1 MSARK
6 PPIFVH
12 VDIDGLW
19 AVRACYGRAERGTY
33 EHDPVWTEGVPA
45 LARLLANKGVPAAFF
60 VVGRDLELDA
70 KREAA
75 SALWYEGFE
84 PGNHGYSH
92 TIGMTQMPAGQ
103 VVEEIRRTDAL
114 IRETGG
120 NPVGFR
126 APGYD
131 VDARVLASV
140 RRCGY
145 RYDSSY
151 LPTRL
156 SPFLRAATRTVARTW
171 SIPPRMFGRW
181 ALSEVPRVPYMPDPH
196 RMRRAAQPNGGAQ
209 LWEFPVGVT
218 SSLGL
223 PLTGGLLLRRN
234 RTRLDALFAKQASIR
249 RPLVLLLHGI
259 DAVDCR
265 KPIVFDTFRPRAG
278 GFALSA
284 ERKLRQLR
292 DILDAALRHFRPAAI
307 PDYID
312 RVSRR

>member
-6 PPIFVH
+6 PPLFVH
-12 VDIDGLW
+12 VDVDGLW
-19 AVRACYGRAERGTY
+19 AVRACYGRPERDTFR
-33 EHDPVWTEGVPA
+33 EDPVWAEGAPV
-45 LARLLANKGVPAAFF
+45 LARLFANKGVPAAFF

-70 KREAA
+70 KRAAA
-75 SALWYEGFE
+75 SALWYEGYE
-84 PGNHGYSH
+84 AGNHGYSH
-92 TIGMTQMPAGQ
+92 TIGMTRMPAGQ
-103 VVEEIRRTDAL
+103 IVEEIRRTDAL

-120 NPVGFR
+120 DPVGFR

-131 VDARVLASV
+131 VDARVLAAV

-156 SPFLRAATRTVARTW
+156 SPFLRLAARMVARTW

-181 ALSEVPRVPYMPDPH
+181 ALSEVPRVPYLPDPH
-196 RMRRAAQPNGGAQ
+196 QMRRAAQPRGDAP

-218 SSLGL
+218 SALGL

-249 RPLVLLLHGI
+249 RPLLLLLHGI

-278 GFALSA
+278 GLALSA

-292 DILDAALRHFRPAAI
+292 DILDAALRYYRPATI